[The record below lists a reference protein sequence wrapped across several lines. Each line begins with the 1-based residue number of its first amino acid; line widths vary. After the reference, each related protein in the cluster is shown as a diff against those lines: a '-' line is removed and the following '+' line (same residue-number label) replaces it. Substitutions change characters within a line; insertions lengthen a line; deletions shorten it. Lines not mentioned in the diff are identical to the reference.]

1 MDIRKLAAP
10 LLIAGGLLLVLGPKL
25 PLDFKGI
32 WGFKQT
38 SSVEG
43 ATLVLVNE
51 KTLATVQQT
60 LAVRSAA
67 DFVAANKLAG
77 YINADK
83 DDVWA
88 KPLVDDAAAQ
98 KITPPLVG
106 YVDIKDRA
114 ILKIRKIA
122 PWKDKLEDSLK

>member
-1 MDIRKLAAP
+1 MDIKKLAAP
-10 LLIAGGLLLVLGPKL
+10 LLIVGGLLLVLGPKL
-25 PLDFKGI
+25 PDYKDR
-32 WGFKQT
+32 WFKQA

-51 KTLATVQQT
+51 KTAATVQQT
-60 LAVRSAA
+60 MTVRSAP

-88 KPLVDDAAAQ
+88 KPLVEDAAKL